1 MCRNINNISIETE
14 NLLKKMLIKDP
25 LNRIEWN
32 DLFNYELDSNGLLKK
47 D

>member
-25 LNRIEWN
+25 NNRIDWSE
-32 DLFNYELDSNGLLKK
+32 LFMYELDESGHLKIN
-47 D
+47 